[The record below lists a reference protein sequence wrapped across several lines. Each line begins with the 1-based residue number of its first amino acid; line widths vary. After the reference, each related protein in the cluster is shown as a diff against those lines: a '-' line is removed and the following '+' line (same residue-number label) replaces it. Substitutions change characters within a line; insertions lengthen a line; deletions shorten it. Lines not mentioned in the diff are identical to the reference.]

1 MEITKELNIKRLEN
15 ICGRN
20 VTIFQRQAINEF
32 AKEYEKTVISEY
44 RREFEQ
50 EFEENLGKSINH
62 YLIALAFTLHF
73 GEATRFGNKRLS
85 SVMRDL
91 QETVEL
97 FSKKEYTAK
106 EYLKMLKDDNIDM
119 KIDL

>member
-1 MEITKELNIKRLEN
+1 MNIIKELNVKRLED
-15 ICGRN
+15 ICGRKL
-20 VTIFQRQAINEF
+20 TIFQKQAIDGW

-73 GEATRFGNKRLS
+73 GETTRFGNKRLS

-97 FSKKEYTAK
+97 FSKKEYRAK
-106 EYLKMLKDDNIDM
+106 DYLKMLKDDHIDM